1 MKKLSLILVVLL
13 AVACLLPALS
23 ESASLPNPVAAQSKD
38 DFIGDW
44 VLSGAAMKGQFLSA
58 EALGATATLTVIDGT
73 VTITF
78 GEDVGVST
86 WELTEEGE
94 MLFTDPDGSTG
105 KLLLNDDGTLSIDYA
120 LDESNTLTMYFARAA
135 EAEAEATTDSAA

>member
-1 MKKLSLILVVLL
+1 MKKLSLILAVLL

-23 ESASLPNPVAAQSKD
+23 ESTTLPKPVAAQSKD

-58 EALGATATLTVIDGT
+58 EAIGAEATLTVTDDA

-78 GEDVGVST
+78 GEDVGKST

-94 MLFTDPDGSTG
+94 MLFTDPDGTTG
-105 KLLLNDDGTLSIDYA
+105 KLLLNDDGTLSIDYP
-120 LDESNTLTMYFARAA
+120 LEEDTTLTMYFARAA
-135 EAEAEATTDSAA
+135 EASADSAA